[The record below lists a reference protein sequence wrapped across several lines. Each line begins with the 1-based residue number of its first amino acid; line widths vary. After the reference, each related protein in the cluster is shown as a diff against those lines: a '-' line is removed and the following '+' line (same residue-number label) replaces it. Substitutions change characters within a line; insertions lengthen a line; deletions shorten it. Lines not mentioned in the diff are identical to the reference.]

1 MTILTGV
8 RWYFIVVLISISLII
23 SDVEHRFIFFF
34 LVKCM
39 SLWINVYLGPLP
51 SFWFIVVV
59 VQSLICV
66 QLFMTPQTVSPG
78 VCSNSCLLFQW
89 CHPTISSSI
98 APFSSIFPSIK
109 VFSSESALHTR
120 WTKDWNFSFST
131 SPSNEYAGL
140 ISFRIDWFY
149 LLAVQGT
156 LKNLL
161 QDHSSKASILQC
173 SAFFMVQLS
182 YPYMTT
188 GKTIALV
195 RQTFVSKVISLL
207 FNTLS
212 EFAIAFLLRSKH
224 LIISWLQS
232 LSTVILEPK
241 KIKSATVSIFSPYSH
256 HEVMGPDAMVLVFWM
271 LSFRPAIS

>member
-1 MTILTGV
+1 MLN
-8 RWYFIVVLISISLII
+8 IVSY
-23 SDVEHRFIFFF
+23 FFF

-140 ISFRIDWFY
+140 ISLGW
-149 LLAVQGT
+149 
-156 LKNLL
+156 
-161 QDHSSKASILQC
+161 
-173 SAFFMVQLS
+173 
-182 YPYMTT
+182 T
-188 GKTIALV
+188 GL
-195 RQTFVSKVISLL
+195 ISLQSKGL
-207 FNTLS
+207 FRVFSNTTVQKHQFFGARLS
-212 EFAIAFLLRSKH
+212 L
-224 LIISWLQS
+224 
-232 LSTVILEPK
+232 
-241 KIKSATVSIFSPYSH
+241 
-256 HEVMGPDAMVLVFWM
+256 
-271 LSFRPAIS
+271 